1 MKEERRKEEK
11 ERAKPG
17 RGGTHSHSCD
27 TSACLLSSPMNKF
40 QTERNPV
47 SDKVCSAEDDA
58 QSGPWPSCANTL
70 PTHKHPTP
78 ESLVRG
84 KAEHPVEDN
93 TPIRKDGLHM
103 VAPFQHSPQPGDQG
117 KGTFLLCSLPPANP
131 HQVPH
136 TKTIGKPSRALA
148 IRTAESRKH
157 RRSGLVVSGY
167 TTARQTWA
175 AAVTGTVGFGLRQG
189 LTVALFLSLNSQGC
203 WLLPPK
209 CWPQELWGTA
219 VRPVPGGRAG
229 EPWQC
234 SEHTADSC

>member
-1 MKEERRKEEK
+1 MLRHFCIERRKEK
-11 ERAKPG
+11 RRERKSKARPWWHPL
-17 RGGTHSHSCD
+17 TLF
-27 TSACLLSSPMNKF
+27 CLLAIQPNEQVPDREKSF
-40 QTERNPV
+40 

-93 TPIRKDGLHM
+93 TPILKDGLHM

-131 HQVPH
+131 HQVPY

-148 IRTAESRKH
+148 IRTADPGSTE
-157 RRSGLVVSGY
+157 
-167 TTARQTWA
+167 A
-175 AAVTGTVGFGLRQG
+175 QG
-189 LTVALFLSLNSQGC
+189 
-203 WLLPPK
+203 WL
-209 CWPQELWGTA
+209 
-219 VRPVPGGRAG
+219 
-229 EPWQC
+229 
-234 SEHTADSC
+234 